1 MTSHEEWMR
10 AALREA
16 DLAAEAGDVPV
27 GAIVVSAEGHEI
39 ARGRN
44 RREVD
49 QDPTAHAEVVALRNA
64 ALATGHWRLEGS
76 TVYVTLEP
84 CPMCAG
90 ALINARVGH
99 VVYGAADPKA
109 GALQSLYNLGN
120 DLRLNHRFD
129 STPGVL
135 DAECVDRLRTFFA
148 KLRAAGEK

>member
-90 ALINARVGH
+90 AVINARVRH
-99 VVYGAADPKA
+99 VVY